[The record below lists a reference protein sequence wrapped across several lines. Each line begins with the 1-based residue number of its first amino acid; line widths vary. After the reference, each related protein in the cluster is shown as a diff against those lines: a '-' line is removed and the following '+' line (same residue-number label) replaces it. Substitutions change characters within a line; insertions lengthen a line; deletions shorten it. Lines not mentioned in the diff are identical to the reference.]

1 METVSAQSISEQ
13 KDLKLVWGQF
23 KEWSRESLLVHPVL
37 FMLGAIV
44 LVFITRA
51 IDLNLMANANLSNW
65 WLAKPGV
72 GVPIATQIAS
82 SALSF
87 LAIVFSISLVAL
99 QLANQQYSPRVIS
112 IFERSGTTKITL
124 SLFIGTFVYSILL
137 MIELLR
143 SKAEEVTTISI
154 ITNLVL
160 VFACIVAFIFFMR
173 SVMLM
178 IRVTYIITAI
188 ADSTREAIENNI
200 PFKEDCVDCPAVFLE
215 KPLQVIRYTRQ
226 SNNNIFVKRY
236 EHGVFRALEHSEL
249 VQIAAQY
256 NCVLRVLPRFGDYI
270 NDGDPIVEVYGEREL
285 NPHKVLKAIYVE
297 PERAIYQD
305 PPYGVRMLVDM
316 ALQALSPAVNA
327 PTTAYQ
333 AILRLTN
340 ILDMI
345 GQRPEHSGV
354 FADEDN
360 LVRLLYPVYNWE
372 EYVDLTFSEII
383 LYGKDDLQTRRSLA
397 TSFDYLLNKVPAA
410 YRPAL
415 EAMKASIPSS

>member
-1 METVSAQSISEQ
+1 METVCAQSISEQ
-13 KDLKLVWGQF
+13 KKLKLVWEQF

-44 LVFITRA
+44 LVYITRV
-51 IDLNLMANANLSNW
+51 IDLNLMANANLSDW

-143 SKAEEVTTISI
+143 SKAEEVTIISI

-188 ADSTREAIENNI
+188 ADSTRDSIEDNI
-200 PFKEDCVDCPAVFLE
+200 PFENDCVDCQVVSLDEPI
-215 KPLQVIRYTRQ
+215 QVIHYIRPV
-226 SNNNIFVKRY
+226 NHNIFLKRY

-249 VQIAAQY
+249 VQIAAQH
-256 NCVLRVLPRFGDYI
+256 NCVLRVLPRFGDYV
-270 NDGDPIVEVYGEREL
+270 NAGDPVVEVYGERKL

-297 PERAIYQD
+297 PERAIFQD

-340 ILDMI
+340 ILAMI
-345 GQRPEHSGV
+345 AQRPEHNGV
-354 FADEDN
+354 FADDDN
-360 LVRLLYPVYNWE
+360 QVRLMYSVFSWE
-372 EYVDLTFSEII
+372 EYVDLTFAEII

-397 TSFDYLLNKVPAA
+397 ASFDYLLNKVPDV

-415 EAMKASIPSS
+415 EEMKASVPSF